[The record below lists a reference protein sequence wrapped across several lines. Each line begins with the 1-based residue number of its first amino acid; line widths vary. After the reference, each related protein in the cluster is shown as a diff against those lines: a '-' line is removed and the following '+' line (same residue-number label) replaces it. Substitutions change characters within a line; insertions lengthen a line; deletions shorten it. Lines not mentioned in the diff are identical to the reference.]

1 MKGELSGKEGISL
14 ISHEI
19 KNSIAGLKTGIG
31 MLRHLGDGEVKEIS
45 DELFEEL
52 EYLQDITFD
61 VLSLTG
67 TLDLNLEK
75 VNIKKLSKESAEI
88 VTGDGSSID
97 LNFSED
103 FPAVFCDKNLMKSV
117 LVNLIH
123 NAYEEVG
130 KKGKIELGGRS
141 LGESMIEIWVKDNG
155 SGIKGDINS
164 IFKNFK
170 SRKKKGTGIGLS
182 LVKKIVNEHFG
193 KISVESSDGK
203 GTKFIIEMPSDFHYV
218 DRRSGSERRR
228 SKGRRKED

>member
-1 MKGELSGKEGISL
+1 MKGELKDKEGISL

-31 MLRHLGDGEVKEIS
+31 MLRDMGTGDVKEIS
-45 DELFEEL
+45 DTLFEEL
-52 EYLQDITFD
+52 KYLQDMTFD

-67 TLDLNLEK
+67 ALDLNLEK
-75 VNIKKLSKESAEI
+75 VNIKKLSKESAELVI
-88 VTGDGSSID
+88 GDINGISFD
-97 LNFSED
+97 FSNA
-103 FPAVFCDKNLMKSV
+103 FPKVFCDRKLIKSV

-130 KKGKIELGGRS
+130 KKGKIEIGGKRV
-141 LGESMIEIWVKDNG
+141 ERNMVEIWVKDNG
-155 SGIKGDINS
+155 AGIKGDINS

-170 SRKKKGTGIGLS
+170 SRKKTGTGIGLS
-182 LVKKIVNEHFG
+182 IVKKVVNEHFG
-193 KISVESSDGK
+193 KISVESGDGK

-218 DRRSGSERRR
+218 ERRSGKERRE

>member
-1 MKGELSGKEGISL
+1 MKGELKDKEGISL

-31 MLRHLGDGEVKEIS
+31 MLRDMGTGDVKEIS
-45 DELFEEL
+45 DTLFEEL
-52 EYLQDITFD
+52 KYLQNMTFD

-67 TLDLNLEK
+67 ALDLNLEK
-75 VNIKKLSKESAEI
+75 VNIKKLSKESAELVI
-88 VTGDGSSID
+88 GDINGINF
-97 LNFSED
+97 NFSD
-103 FPAVFCDKNLMKSV
+103 DLQKVFCDRKLIKSV

-130 KKGKIELGGRS
+130 KKGEIEIGGKRV
-141 LGESMIEIWVKDNG
+141 ERNMVEIWVKDNG
-155 SGIKGDINS
+155 AGIKGDINS

-170 SRKKKGTGIGLS
+170 SRKKTGTGIGLS
-182 LVKKIVNEHFG
+182 IVKKVVNEHFG
-193 KISVESSDGK
+193 KISVESGDGK

-218 DRRSGSERRR
+218 ERRSGKERRE

>member
-1 MKGELSGKEGISL
+1 MKGELKDKEGISL

-19 KNSIAGLKTGIG
+19 KNSISGLKTGIG
-31 MLRHLGDGEVKEIS
+31 MLRDMGKGDVKEIS
-45 DELFEEL
+45 DTLFEEL
-52 EYLQDITFD
+52 KYLQDMTFD

-67 TLDLNLEK
+67 PLDLNLED
-75 VNIKKLSKESAEI
+75 VNIKKLSKESATL
-88 VTGDGSSID
+88 VTGSIECIIFD
-97 LNFSED
+97 FAAD
-103 FPAVFCDKNLMKSV
+103 FPEIYCDRKLFKSV

-130 KKGKIELGGRS
+130 KKGRIEIGGKS
-141 LGESMIEIWVKDNG
+141 VKNNIVEIWVKDNG

-170 SRKKKGTGIGLS
+170 SRKKTGTGIGLS

-193 KISVESSDGK
+193 KISVESANGK

-218 DRRSGSERRR
+218 ERRSGNERRK

>member
-1 MKGELSGKEGISL
+1 MKGELKDKEGISL

-31 MLRHLGDGEVKEIS
+31 MLRDMGTGDVKEIS
-45 DELFEEL
+45 DTLFEEL
-52 EYLQDITFD
+52 EYLQDMTFD

-67 TLDLNLEK
+67 ALDLNLEK
-75 VNIKKLSKESAEI
+75 VNIKKLSEESAELVI
-88 VTGDGSSID
+88 GDTNGID
-97 LNFSED
+97 FNFSD
-103 FPAVFCDKNLMKSV
+103 DLQKVFCDRKLIKSV

-130 KKGKIELGGRS
+130 KKGKIEIGGKRV
-141 LGESMIEIWVKDNG
+141 EKNMVEIWVKDNG

-170 SRKKKGTGIGLS
+170 SRKKTGTGIGLS
-182 LVKKIVNEHFG
+182 IVKKVVNEHFG
-193 KISVESSDGK
+193 KISVESGDGK

-218 DRRSGSERRR
+218 ERRSGKERRI